1 MKYYEVFISA
11 ENQEQA
17 DMILNSLL
25 EKKIVT
31 GGQFINTPA
40 RFLWKGKINDMKEYL
55 LITSFTTEKYKNAV
69 VEDVKKTSVEDVP
82 MLRFFEFDGNEEL
95 LKWIDETLLH

>member
-11 ENQEQA
+11 EDQEQA

-25 EKKIVT
+25 ERKLAT

-40 RFLWKGKINDMKEYL
+40 RFLWKGKIKDMNEYL
-55 LITSFTTEKYKNAV
+55 IITSFTTDKHKDAII
-69 VEDVKKTSVEDVP
+69 EDVRKTSSEEFP
-82 MLRFFEFDGNEEL
+82 MIRFFEFIGNKEL
-95 LKWIDETLLH
+95 LQWIDETLV

>member
-25 EKKIVT
+25 EKKLAT
-31 GGQFINTPA
+31 GGQFISTPA
-40 RFLWKGKINDMKEYL
+40 RFLWKGKINNMGEYMI
-55 LITSFTTEKYKNAV
+55 ITSFTTEKQKDAIIV
-69 VEDVKKTSVEDVP
+69 DVRKTSQEDFP
-82 MLRFFEFDGNEEL
+82 MIRFFEFIGNEEL
-95 LKWIDETLLH
+95 LKWIDETLV